1 MAVNILTNVDMN
13 LLETSIV
20 CCVPLGAPT
29 LSDEEADAT
38 AELFKALADPARVKI
53 LNLLATSGDPV
64 CVCNLVEPVGLA
76 QPTISHHMKKL
87 VESGLVLRQQHGKWA
102 FFTLNRDAV
111 AKLAAVADLKGACG

>member
-1 MAVNILTNVDMN
+1 MS

-38 AELFKALADPARVKI
+38 AELFKALGDPARVKI

-64 CVCNLVEPVGLA
+64 CVCNLVEPIGLA
-76 QPTISHHMKKL
+76 QPTVSHHLKKL
-87 VESGLVLRQQHGKWA
+87 VESGLVLREQHGKWA

-111 AKLAAVADLKGACG
+111 AKLAAVADLKGACC